1 MCVKKGGGV
10 PLGTQG
16 RDWNLQLCPGGILRS
31 CQPPPTHLSM
41 YREGAHLGF
50 PRGLSRTPLPHP
62 TPPYPRLGHHRD
74 CPCSTQGTPSGRG
87 RREGGGGS
95 RGQRSQ

>member
-50 PRGLSRTPLPHP
+50 PRGSVPHTLTSPHP
-62 TPPYPRLGHHRD
+62 TLPSPRA
-74 CPCSTQGTPSGRG
+74 PS
-87 RREGGGGS
+87 
-95 RGQRSQ
+95 